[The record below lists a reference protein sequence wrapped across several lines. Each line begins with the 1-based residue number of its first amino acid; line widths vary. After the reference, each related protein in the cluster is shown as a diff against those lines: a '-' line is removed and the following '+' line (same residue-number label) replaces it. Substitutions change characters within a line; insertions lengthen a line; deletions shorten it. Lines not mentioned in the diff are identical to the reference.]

1 MASGLQS
8 QFVPSRRGS
17 TVSKRIRSCS
27 PASFV
32 FCPVKLASPAGV
44 LPTFSKS
51 MAAWKLVLRKV
62 GPDAIPTPVVSA
74 PTHFWSW

>member
-1 MASGLQS
+1 MASGLQPHV
-8 QFVPSRRGS
+8 VPPPPSHRGDRL
-17 TVSKRIRSCS
+17 SKRIRSCS

-51 MAAWKLVLRKV
+51 MAAWKFVLRNV
-62 GPDAIPTPVVSA
+62 GP
-74 PTHFWSW
+74 